1 MFCGFLEDL
10 LFLLLPCPAGSLS
23 CVQVLPTEMT
33 GKQWKGR
40 HHVLSTASD
49 MLYDS
54 QTSQYLSQESSR
66 KGLYRDSN
74 RNLIRTA
81 RQQLVATALSPS
93 PPHVVLASSPS
104 SSGYHGTPCLWSRD
118 RKELL
123 IHLPVTKNTGL
134 KKSGFWSKEDS
145 T

>member
-1 MFCGFLEDL
+1 MC
-10 LFLLLPCPAGSLS
+10 S
-23 CVQVLPTEMT
+23 
-33 GKQWKGR
+33 
-40 HHVLSTASD
+40 STAHRD
-49 MLYDS
+49 DRQAMER
-54 QTSQYLSQESSR
+54 QTAI
-66 KGLYRDSN
+66 GIPTG
-74 RNLIRTA
+74 IRTA

-93 PPHVVLASSPS
+93 PPHVILASSPS
-104 SSGYHGTPCLWSRD
+104 FSGYHGTPCIWSRD